1 MRDQIVKGKKFS
13 ILSKKV
19 DNATFCTIS
28 NVFEDCFEVE
38 LEQDKKYE
46 IDETIELF
54 SMTNKGQLYF
64 ETIVKGINGRTLQIW
79 YPITYK
85 YLQRREYSRIVVDK
99 DIILKDSKNSIKAK
113 IVDISPGG
121 IKVITPSQLNLLNQY
136 EINIVLDSNTI
147 NCKFEPI
154 RMEYFEGEFVSS
166 GRFSSISNYDRITLF
181 QYCCGKQI
189 EISNK

>member
-38 LEQDKKYE
+38 LDNDKQYDQ
-46 IDETIELF
+46 DETVELF

-64 ETIVKGINGRTLQIW
+64 ETIVKGINGKTLQVW

-99 DIILKDSKNSIKAK
+99 DIILKDTESNIKAK

-121 IKVITPSQLNLLNQY
+121 IKVITTSQLNLLNQY
-136 EINIVLDSNTI
+136 EKDSKENI
-147 NCKFEPI
+147 
-154 RMEYFEGEFVSS
+154 
-166 GRFSSISNYDRITLF
+166 
-181 QYCCGKQI
+181 QI
-189 EISNK
+189 IH